1 MSRPERIDFRVVRA
15 LLQILI
21 RWLVKQSRSLFSS
34 YWKNVDDTSILLCDF
49 YSISVLPEQVIS
61 LTCISFR
68 GLPLR
73 GTHKVRLDNLVI
85 VNRYKLQRSFIT
97 VLNVNNKLWVIMDTI

>member
-1 MSRPERIDFRVVRA
+1 MIRV
-15 LLQILI
+15 
-21 RWLVKQSRSLFSS
+21 FF
-34 YWKNVDDTSILLCDF
+34 SILSFVFLF
-49 YSISVLPEQVIS
+49 LPEQVIN

-68 GLPLR
+68 GFLAKGR
-73 GTHKVRLDNLVI
+73 YKVRLDNLVI

>member
-1 MSRPERIDFRVVRA
+1 MTRV
-15 LLQILI
+15 
-21 RWLVKQSRSLFSS
+21 F
-34 YWKNVDDTSILLCDF
+34 F
-49 YSISVLPEQVIS
+49 SISVLPEQVIS